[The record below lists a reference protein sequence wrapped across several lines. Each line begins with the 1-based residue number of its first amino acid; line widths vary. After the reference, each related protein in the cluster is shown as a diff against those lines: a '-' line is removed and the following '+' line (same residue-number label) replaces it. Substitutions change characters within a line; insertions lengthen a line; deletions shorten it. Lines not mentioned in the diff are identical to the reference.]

1 MDRVVKTRFNSILS
15 DKKKQRYRQQREP
28 SSGKW
33 NAVKKNPVNT
43 SLLKHGVH
51 GTIGS
56 TSPTQIIPGGRENQ

>member
-33 NAVKKNPVNT
+33 NAVKKN
-43 SLLKHGVH
+43 
-51 GTIGS
+51 
-56 TSPTQIIPGGRENQ
+56 R